1 LLNRFYHKAILSRPF
16 FGISLSVILLASIIS
31 IAAHPSPAEAF
42 TGNCANIP
50 VKNFYSAALE
60 DSTLGKREKAPS
72 GTVLT
77 TYVKETLGYMKM
89 HGINSIRVPFYW
101 EAYVNNPTVF
111 LAEMDL
117 VAKTAQANG
126 MCVVFANFHYH
137 TTSYWNL
144 DGGRGF
150 PSVVVDEFPK
160 KADYKSTAGPFWEK
174 FLSNNIMV
182 NGKKVWD
189 YQWDFLSKAINKV
202 KGYNSVAGFEILN
215 EPHLFAKSQYDKLG
229 NYHTFMAKKI
239 RAITDK
245 KIFFARETAW
255 GFVRDP
261 TMEHKIVPDGVS
273 KLVYSPQLYAI
284 PYSGSVGMKQINN
297 FKSWSQNW
305 GTEVLV
311 SEWAADTSSEA
322 LAFLKAFKA
331 NGFGWTETSW
341 QRSGG
346 GGLGVLLYQSS
357 TVPRTDA
364 LKILVSAMQTVY

>member
-1 LLNRFYHKAILSRPF
+1 MNRFYHKAILSRPL

-31 IAAHPSPAEAF
+31 IAVHPSPAEAF

-50 VKNFYSAALE
+50 VKNFYAAALE

-229 NYHTFMAKKI
+229 NYHTYMAKKI

-245 KIFFARETAW
+245 KVFFDRETAW

-261 TMEHKIVPDGVS
+261 TLEYKIKPIGVS
-273 KLVYSPQLYAI
+273 KLVYGAQLYAV
-284 PYSGSVGMKQINN
+284 PTTGSTGLKMLNN
-297 FKSWSQNW
+297 FKTWSTQW
-305 GTEVLV
+305 GTEMFIV
-311 SEWAADTSSEA
+311 EWAADNKSEA
-322 LAFLKAFKA
+322 ITFLKAFKDR
-331 NGFGWTETSW
+331 GMGWSYHSW
-341 QRSGG
+341 KKKAS
-346 GGLGVLLYQSS
+346 GLGGALYDSDSTAPTADLL
-357 TVPRTDA
+357 DLEA
-364 LKILVSAMQTVY
+364 AMKTVY

>member
-1 LLNRFYHKAILSRPF
+1 LLNRFYHKAILSRPL

-31 IAAHPSPAEAF
+31 IAVHPSPAEAF

-50 VKNFYSAALE
+50 VKNFYAAALE

-229 NYHTFMAKKI
+229 NYHTYMAKKI

-245 KIFFARETAW
+245 KVFFDRETAW

-261 TMEHKIVPDGVS
+261 TLEYKIKPIGVS
-273 KLVYSPQLYAI
+273 KLVYGAQLYAV
-284 PYSGSVGMKQINN
+284 PTTGSTGLKMLNN
-297 FKSWSQNW
+297 FKTWSTQW
-305 GTEVLV
+305 GTEMFIV
-311 SEWAADTSSEA
+311 EWAADNKSEA
-322 LAFLKAFKA
+322 ITFLKAFKDR
-331 NGFGWTETSW
+331 GMGWSYHSW
-341 QRSGG
+341 KKKAS
-346 GGLGVLLYQSS
+346 GLGGALYDSDSTAPTADLL
-357 TVPRTDA
+357 DLEA
-364 LKILVSAMQTVY
+364 AMKTVY